1 MPDAHGVEILRDA
14 QKVFAPCELGGMM
27 GYLTAVEE
35 YLAKADGVPFDV
47 ATVMQA
53 AAALE
58 PAAYQATARQRA
70 GGFAETFEQVVEGMT
85 QG

>member
-1 MPDAHGVEILRDA
+1 DALRRGR
-14 QKVFAPCELGGMM
+14 KSSCPTELGGMM

-47 ATVMQA
+47 ATVMRA

-58 PAAYQATARQRA
+58 PAAYEATARQRA
-70 GGFAETFEQVVEGMT
+70 GGFAETFEQVVEGRT
-85 QG
+85 RG